1 MKHIV
6 LTILLTL
13 VGMASM
19 RAALTL
25 DSCLSMAEANYPAI
39 RQYAILSRT
48 RDIDLSDINRGWL
61 PRIGVY
67 AQGTVQNEVP
77 AFPEALSDIVSQMGR
92 DIRGIA
98 KEQYKIG
105 IDLTQTVW
113 DGGASASAR
122 RITEADHRRARAAVD
137 TELYAVRERVQQVFF
152 GILLLD
158 RQIDIARNSVELLEA
173 DLAKIR
179 AMIAGG
185 TAMQADADMIEA
197 QILSAR
203 QQILQAES
211 SREAYRSVLG
221 IYIGEELGDRI
232 LTAPE
237 APVPAI
243 ADCDRPELRL
253 FAARQ
258 ELNTRRSDALGATVM
273 PRIGFFAQ
281 GYYGYPGLNYF
292 ASMTDRKLSLN
303 LLAGLKISWNIDS
316 FYTRDNNR
324 RKYALANESIAA
336 ERDVFLFNTRL
347 RATSESRAIDGLRR
361 IIGEDDRIVELR
373 GNVRR
378 AAESQLS
385 HGVIDANALLTKIT
399 DEQVAR
405 LNASLHQIQL
415 LQSIYQLKYTLNQ

>member
-1 MKHIV
+1 M
-6 LTILLTL
+6 
-13 VGMASM
+13 
-19 RAALTL
+19 
-25 DSCLSMAEANYPAI
+25 
-39 RQYAILSRT
+39 
-48 RDIDLSDINRGWL
+48 
-61 PRIGVY
+61 
-67 AQGTVQNEVP
+67 
-77 AFPEALSDIVSQMGR
+77 
-92 DIRGIA
+92 
-98 KEQYKIG
+98 
-105 IDLTQTVW
+105 
-113 DGGASASAR
+113 
-122 RITEADHRRARAAVD
+122 
-137 TELYAVRERVQQVFF
+137 RERVQQVFF

-158 RQIDIARNSVELLEA
+158 RQIDIARSSVELLEA

-221 IYIGEELGDRI
+221 IYIGEDPGDRS

-237 APVPAI
+237 ASVPAT

-258 ELNTRRSDALGATVM
+258 ELNTRRSDALQATVM

-303 LLAGLKISWNIDS
+303 LIAGLKVSWNIDS

-324 RKYALANESIAA
+324 RKYALANESVAA

-378 AAESQLS
+378 AAESQLA